1 MTDGG
6 SGLRGKLPLRDEWL
20 CAVLNVMLSGRVQWL
35 PLGCEVWCVQSGR
48 VAVPGCL
55 VSWPCCLAWWCVI
68 LFVLLVVLLGR
79 GGALCC
85 GAGELCYVVVVL
97 CRCQSSRRAMR

>member
-1 MTDGG
+1 MADDG

-20 CAVLNVMLSGRVQWL
+20 CAVLNVMLSGRVAVAAAWL
-35 PLGCEVWCVQSGR
+35 RGVVCAVGPGSCAGLSGQ
-48 VAVPGCL
+48 
-55 VSWPCCLAWWCVI
+55 LA
-68 LFVLLVVLLGR
+68 VLLGR

>member
-20 CAVLNVMLSGRVQWL
+20 FAVLNVMLSGRGGS
-35 PLGCEVWCVQSGR
+35 GCR
-48 VAVPGCL
+48 
-55 VSWPCCLAWWCVI
+55 LAARCGVCS
-68 LFVLLVVLLGR
+68 LAVLLGR

-85 GAGELCYVVVVL
+85 EAGELCYVVVVL
-97 CRCQSSRRAMR
+97 CRCQSSRRAIR